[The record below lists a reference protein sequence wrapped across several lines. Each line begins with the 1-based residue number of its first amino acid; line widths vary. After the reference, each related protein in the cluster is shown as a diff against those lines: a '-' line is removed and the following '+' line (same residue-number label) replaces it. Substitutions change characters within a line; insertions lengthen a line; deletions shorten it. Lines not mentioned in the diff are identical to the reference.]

1 MSKYFK
7 TSDGEQFYTENHAQ
21 MHAKSL
27 QDKTITPPTVEVE
40 KVQVDEVQV
49 EGVEV
54 EGAEVVGAELKLID
68 MTKAQ
73 LIAFAADK
81 EISIDPKATNPIII
95 ETIELQLTPKE
106 E

>member
-27 QDKTITPPTVEVE
+27 ADKTITPPTVEVE
-40 KVQVDEVQV
+40 
-49 EGVEV
+49 GIEV
-54 EGAEVVGAELKLID
+54 EGIEVVGAEVEGTELKLID

-73 LIAFAADK
+73 LIAFAAEK
-81 EISIDPKATNPIII
+81 EISIDPKATKAIII